1 MNETESL
8 ALCCTMSYRI
18 AKLEAALRVNAAVC
32 ARAERLI
39 TAYIAPGSDRAAI
52 LSELVRLLN
61 GPGQRE
67 AKRLAEVALDTTGS
81 GDEEALASVSQPG
94 NAPRRFWAQIILG
107 IPTGFLLVITLIR
120 TDWIEAISGGFDPD
134 QHTGSVE
141 WIIDIAML
149 VVTLAILGAF
159 PLMGIVRDLL
169 NR

>member
-1 MNETESL
+1 
-8 ALCCTMSYRI
+8 MSYRI

-39 TAYIAPGSDRAAI
+39 TAYIAPGSDRTAI
-52 LSELVRLLN
+52 LGELVRLLN

-67 AKRLAEVALDTTGS
+67 AKRLAEVALDKGRS
-81 GDEEALASVSQPG
+81 GEEEALASTTRTR
-94 NAPRRFWAQIILG
+94 NAPRRFWAAVFMG
-107 IPTGFLLVITLIR
+107 ITGFLFVVTLIQP
-120 TDWIEAISGGFDPD
+120 DWIEAISGGFDPD

-141 WIIDIAML
+141 WTIGMAML

-159 PLMGIVRDLL
+159 PWMGTVRGRL